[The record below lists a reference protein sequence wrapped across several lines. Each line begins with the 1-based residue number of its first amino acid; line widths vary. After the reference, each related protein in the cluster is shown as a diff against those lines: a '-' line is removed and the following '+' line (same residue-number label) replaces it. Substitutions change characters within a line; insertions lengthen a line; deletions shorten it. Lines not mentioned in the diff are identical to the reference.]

1 MIYETM
7 SKTVEKMKV
16 KPSWANELP
25 DVVDRFGFNNES
37 VIDTQIAIRT
47 KGSMDDNLFIETV
60 LFYKT
65 LFPNLA
71 PRPINQR
78 SHFHQD
84 KQWTQLKLQEQ
95 RSPQNLP

>member
-60 LFYKT
+60 LFYKS

-71 PRPINQR
+71 PRFKWNGDQLIKGPIFTKTN
-78 SHFHQD
+78 SGP
-84 KQWTQLKLQEQ
+84 
-95 RSPQNLP
+95 S